1 MSRRLAGK
9 NSNYKV
15 CVMSIIQIDAIFKI
29 VKERP
34 RRYDLGP
41 GKQRGRGNHKSCS
54 SRWEITNTNLTLE
67 WALTL
72 CTYFALTLP
81 FKPSIKSLSIAHS
94 TDNFKHEQQKGL
106 CVCVYMCALLRSFIC
121 PRPNASLTYLI
132 DRNLATRTPMSLY
145 TLTLTYKWPIAWL
158 TKLSPFFRWPTLPVP
173 SPTTRRVW
181 S

>member
-1 MSRRLAGK
+1 MSADIFGVIVFSWWEILWHMWTNRCPSVTADPWEHEAAASKCPGDWLVK
-9 NSNYKV
+9 IQITV
-15 CVMSIIQIDAIFKI
+15 CVMSIIQIKAIFKM

-34 RRYDLGP
+34 RWDDLGP
-41 GKQRGRGNHKSCS
+41 GEWRGRGNHKSCS

-106 CVCVYMCALLRSFIC
+106 CFCVCVHSALKL
-121 PRPNASLTYLI
+121 YL
-132 DRNLATRTPMSLY
+132 P
-145 TLTLTYKWPIAWL
+145 
-158 TKLSPFFRWPTLPVP
+158 LSEC
-173 SPTTRRVW
+173 
-181 S
+181 